1 MKATAATTHYQ
12 GDLNTKSVASMR
24 DESTQHM
31 VLNRISTPPTFSSK
45 SSFFRFV
52 GQNPLISPLTYL

>member
-1 MKATAATTHYQ
+1 MKATAATTHFQ
-12 GDLNTKSVASMR
+12 GDLFTKSVASMR
-24 DESTQHM
+24 VESTPHM
-31 VLNRISTPPTFSSK
+31 VLNRRSKPPTFSSK